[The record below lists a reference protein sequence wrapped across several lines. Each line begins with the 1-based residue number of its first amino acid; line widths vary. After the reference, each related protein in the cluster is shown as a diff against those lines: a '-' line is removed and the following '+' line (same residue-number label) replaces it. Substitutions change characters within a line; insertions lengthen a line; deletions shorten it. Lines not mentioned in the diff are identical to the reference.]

1 MFSAIT
7 LLAAAVSPSADQVHH
22 TQIEL
27 QGRPVAIS
35 YRAETDVSTRQIGMA
50 AGTRMSSE
58 RCLWKARVGVV
69 REVGGEGAALINQR
83 LDADKAWSGSRH
95 GSCTLAKRQVARDLA
110 RRDDDIRAHLADVAA
125 RDRSQLAVDLAA
137 IQKLAVN

>member
-1 MFSAIT
+1 MLSSLV
-7 LLAAAVSPSADQVHH
+7 LLAASVSPSADHVHH

-27 QGRPVAIS
+27 QGRPVAVS
-35 YRAETDVSTRQIGMA
+35 YRADTDVTTRQIGMS

-69 REVGGEGAALINQR
+69 REANGAGNALINQR
-83 LDADKAWSGSRH
+83 LDADKAWRGSRH
-95 GSCTLAKRQVARDLA
+95 GSCTLAKREIARDLA
-110 RRDDDIRAHLADVAA
+110 RRDDDIRAHLVEVAA
-125 RDRSQLAVDLAA
+125 RDRSQLAADMAA